1 MLKLTSPCGSFSNIL
16 AKAKAVIVRVSGCR
30 IRAQKIALDV
40 CVCVCESEQPEYG
53 NSLERV

>member
-40 CVCVCESEQPEYG
+40 CVCESEQPEYG